1 MAKADGET
9 FLSLALSLSRFSV
22 SSALDPKI
30 RIYIFMQ
37 RSRAFVDPTE
47 GDDATSTEPR
57 IVCNGI
63 FTPFRGPFPLALS
76 YSFPTLS
83 RCRIDE
89 HLVSREIFLPP
100 PFLLSSRLS
109 RRKSPPFYHPFL
121 SRSNLIKVSENYPW
135 FFSSFGRGKGRAISS
150 SSRLTRPIS
159 TLRYSGENND
169 KSN

>member
-1 MAKADGET
+1 
-9 FLSLALSLSRFSV
+9 
-22 SSALDPKI
+22 
-30 RIYIFMQ
+30 MQ

-89 HLVSREIFLPP
+89 HLVSREIFLLLLPP
-100 PFLLSSRLS
+100 PVSSFVAIISKEIATILSSLPLS
-109 RRKSPPFYHPFL
+109 IESYQ
-121 SRSNLIKVSENYPW
+121 SE
-135 FFSSFGRGKGRAISS
+135 
-150 SSRLTRPIS
+150 
-159 TLRYSGENND
+159 
-169 KSN
+169 